1 LALTRREKEILRL
14 SKLGYSDYRIA
25 RKLRTHP
32 PTVMRSHMHALRKIH
47 EAEADLEFAR
57 KLDVK
62 TQPKKKSKWFC

>member
-1 LALTRREKEILRL
+1 MALTRREKEILRL

-32 PTVMRSHMHALRKIH
+32 PTVMRSHQHTLRKIY

-57 KLDVK
+57 KLGLS
-62 TQPKKKSKWFC
+62 TQPK